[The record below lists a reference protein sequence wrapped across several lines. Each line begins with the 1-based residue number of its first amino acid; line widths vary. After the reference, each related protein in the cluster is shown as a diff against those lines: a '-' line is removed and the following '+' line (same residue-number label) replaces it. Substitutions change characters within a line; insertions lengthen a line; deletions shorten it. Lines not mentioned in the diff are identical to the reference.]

1 MGLYSLFSSFRLHA
15 IISDGR
21 VEAMEATEAV
31 IEDTVETRM
40 DITKYT
46 GTVDFNSLPTIQ
58 FLLEYE

>member
-1 MGLYSLFSSFRLHA
+1 
-15 IISDGR
+15 
-21 VEAMEATEAV
+21 MEATEAV